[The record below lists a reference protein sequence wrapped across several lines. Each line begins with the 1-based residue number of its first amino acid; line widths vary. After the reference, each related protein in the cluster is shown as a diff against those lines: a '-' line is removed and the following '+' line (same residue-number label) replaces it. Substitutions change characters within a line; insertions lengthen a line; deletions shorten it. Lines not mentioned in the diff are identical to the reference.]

1 MWIIREKNFDVLGR
15 CRTREGNIKLA
26 VRKYRFPKV
35 DPDMVKALTLRLV
48 NSQREGK
55 LNGKLT
61 SVELDGEVE
70 PCE

>member
-1 MWIIREKNFDVLGR
+1 M
-15 CRTREGNIKLA
+15 
-26 VRKYRFPKV
+26 RKYRFPKV

-48 NSQREGK
+48 NSQRKGK